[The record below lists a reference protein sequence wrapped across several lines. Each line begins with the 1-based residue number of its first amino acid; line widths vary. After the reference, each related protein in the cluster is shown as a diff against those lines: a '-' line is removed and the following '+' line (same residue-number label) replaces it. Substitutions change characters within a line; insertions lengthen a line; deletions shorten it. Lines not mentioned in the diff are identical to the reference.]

1 VRASA
6 LAAWLLTAWDS
17 WQDPVF
23 IESVA
28 LGTSAPRLSNAR
40 ILPPPQ
46 DHIGPPDI
54 QFDAE
59 YTDDAVSVRLTT
71 SLFFNQPVPAFARL
85 PVSLSLTL
93 DAFRATLTVSPPDP
107 ADLHPSMTV
116 KLHPE
121 FTLSLQAS
129 SLLGSRAKL
138 ANVPKVHELI
148 ENRIRKALIDRGT
161 IRVRIPGH
169 AERPG

>member
-1 VRASA
+1 V
-6 LAAWLLTAWDS
+6 T
-17 WQDPVF
+17 
-23 IESVA
+23 

-40 ILPPPQ
+40 ICPLSKQ
-46 DHIGPPDI
+46 HHAGPPDI

-59 YTDDAVSVRLTT
+59 YTDAISVRLTT
-71 SLFFNQPVPAFARL
+71 SLFFSQPVPAFARL

-93 DAFRATLTVSPPDP
+93 DAFRATLSVSPPDP
-107 ADLHPSMTV
+107 SDPHPSVTIR
-116 KLHPE
+116 LHPE
-121 FTLSLQAS
+121 FTLSLQTS

-148 ENRIRKALIDRGT
+148 ENGLRKALIDRGT

-169 AERPG
+169 AERTECDPRPL

>member
-1 VRASA
+1 V
-6 LAAWLLTAWDS
+6 T
-17 WQDPVF
+17 
-23 IESVA
+23 

-40 ILPPPQ
+40 IVPLSKPQ
-46 DHIGPPDI
+46 TQTGPPDI

-59 YTDDAVSVRLTT
+59 YTDAISVRLTT
-71 SLFFNQPVPAFARL
+71 SLFFSQPVPAFARL

-93 DAFRATLTVSPPDP
+93 DAFRATLSVSPPDP
-107 ADLHPSMTV
+107 RDPNPSVTV
-116 KLHPE
+116 RLHPE
-121 FTLSLQAS
+121 FTLSLQTS

-148 ENRIRKALIDRGT
+148 ENGLRKALIDRGT

-169 AERPG
+169 TERTECDSPP

>member
-1 VRASA
+1 V
-6 LAAWLLTAWDS
+6 T
-17 WQDPVF
+17 
-23 IESVA
+23 

-40 ILPPPQ
+40 ILPLPSKHQ
-46 DHIGPPDI
+46 TGPPDI

-59 YTDDAVSVRLTT
+59 YTDAVSVRLTT

-93 DAFRATLTVSPPDP
+93 DAFRATLNVSPPDP
-107 ADLHPSMTV
+107 RDPHPSMTI
-116 KLHPE
+116 KLHPD
-121 FTLSLQAS
+121 FTLSLQTS

-148 ENRIRKALIDRGT
+148 ENRLRKALMDRGT
-161 IRVRIPGH
+161 IRIHVPGH
-169 AERPG
+169 TESTERDLPPL